1 MTWTAKGNKSVNES
15 LQLFFIRLLR
25 GWDRTKRVEPHWLHN
40 VPADLFRTYV
50 LLILYLYLIDFS
62 IYFSNIFSISLC
74 ALRGSFKI
82 RFKPTR
88 VCPDCYKPL
97 ALAVLAFNFNIL
109 AFLTAKKLFL
119 MMVRTCNHYFFIH
132 SNSTSSLFLDYQTQ
146 RV

>member
-1 MTWTAKGNKSVNES
+1 MNLCSSFLYASCEGGIVQNVWN
-15 LQLFFIRLLR
+15 
-25 GWDRTKRVEPHWLHN
+25 RTGCLMFLPIF
-40 VPADLFRTYV
+40 FRTNV

-62 IYFSNIFSISLC
+62 IYFSNIVSISLC

-88 VCPDCYKPL
+88 VCPDCYEPL
-97 ALAVLAFNFNIL
+97 ALAILAFNFNIL